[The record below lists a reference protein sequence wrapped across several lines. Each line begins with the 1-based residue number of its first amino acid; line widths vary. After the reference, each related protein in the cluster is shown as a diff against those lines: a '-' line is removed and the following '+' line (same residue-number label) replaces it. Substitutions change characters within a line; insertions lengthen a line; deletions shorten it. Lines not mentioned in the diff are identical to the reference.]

1 MGTSAVPEPVRRRGL
16 MLASISTFLAWALEY
31 YDFLIYFSLIPYI
44 SELFFPKSEPMAA
57 LLYTLLVFAVGYFAR
72 PLGAIFFGHVGDR
85 YGRRNSLLGDAIT
98 MAIAT
103 IVIALLP
110 TYAQIGIWAPILLTI
125 FRFIQG
131 FGYGGEAGGGVVWA
145 LEFASPK
152 WRGLVNGVLNSSM
165 SVATLLATG
174 LLLLVSMYYPLG
186 IIGWRILF
194 LSGAVVVIVGLFI
207 RLAAPESILWERKK
221 EEGRLVKVPLATAI
235 RKYWFSLLLVIL
247 INLGLTFVFY
257 AGYGFVTTFTK
268 LLSSYLPEL
277 QKAFVQL
284 TYVPL
289 MIGSLGGI
297 IGNTFGGYLTDI
309 FGRKK
314 MLIIPTA
321 VLLVLIYPLYLSLT
335 TLSIPIMA
343 TSLALIYFIFT
354 LSATVQTAY
363 FSEIFPTE
371 VRWSGIGFGWN
382 LNAAIGSLS
391 PTFALLIYGYLM
403 GIHTNPVVSAALAPS
418 IVVMI
423 GAAMTILGASLGPET
438 VRKQLD

>member
-1 MGTSAVPEPVRRRGL
+1 MSGPTVPEHVRRRGL

-44 SELFFPKSEPMAA
+44 SELFFPKSNPLAA
-57 LLYTLLVFAVGYFAR
+57 LIYTLLVFAVGYFAR
-72 PLGAIFFGHVGDR
+72 PLGAIFFGHIGDK
-85 YGRRNSLLGDAIT
+85 YGRRNALLGDAIT
-98 MAIAT
+98 MAAAT
-103 IVIALLP
+103 VVIALLP
-110 TYAQIGIWAPILLTI
+110 TYSQIGIWAPTLLTI
-125 FRFIQG
+125 FRFVQG

-165 SVATLLATG
+165 SVASLLATG
-174 LLLLVSMYYPLG
+174 LLLLVSAYYPIG
-186 IIGWRILF
+186 VVGWRILF
-194 LSGAVVVIVGLFI
+194 LSGAVVVIIGLII
-207 RLAAPESILWERKK
+207 RFAAPESILWERKR
-221 EEGRLVKVPLATAI
+221 EEGRIVKIPLATAI
-235 RKYWFSLLLVIL
+235 RRYWFSLILVIL

-268 LLSSYLPEL
+268 LLSSYMPEL
-277 QKAFVQL
+277 QRAFIKL
-284 TYVPL
+284 TYLPL
-289 MIGSLGGI
+289 MLGSIGGI
-297 IGNTFGGYLTDI
+297 IGNTFGGYLTDL
-309 FGRKK
+309 FGRRR

-321 VLLVLIYPLYLSLT
+321 ILLITIYPLYLALT

-343 TSLALIYFIFT
+343 LSLALMYFIFT

-382 LNAAIGSLS
+382 LNAAIGSLA
-391 PTFALLIYGYLM
+391 PTFALLLYTSLKGGM
-403 GIHTNPVVSAALAPS
+403 NPITAAALAPS

-423 GAAMTILGASLGPET
+423 GAAMTIIGASIGPET
-438 VRKQLD
+438 VRKQLE

>member
-1 MGTSAVPEPVRRRGL
+1 MSGPTIPESTRRRGL
-16 MLASISTFLAWALEY
+16 MLASISTFFAWALEY
-31 YDFLIYFSLIPYI
+31 YDFLIYFSLVPYI
-44 SELFFPKSEPMAA
+44 SDLFFPKANPLAG
-57 LLYTLLVFAVGYFAR
+57 LLYTLLIFAVGYFAR
-72 PLGAIFFGHVGDR
+72 PLGAIFFGHVGDKH
-85 YGRRNSLLGDAIT
+85 GRRNALLGDAIT

-110 TYAQIGIWAPILLTI
+110 TYSQIGIWAPILLTI
-125 FRFIQG
+125 FRFVQG

-165 SVATLLATG
+165 SVASLLASG
-174 LLLLVSMYYPLG
+174 LLLLVSAYYPIG
-186 IIGWRILF
+186 TIGWRILF
-194 LSGAVVVIVGLFI
+194 LSGAVVVIIGLII
-207 RLAAPESILWERKK
+207 RFAAPESILWERKK
-221 EEGRLVKVPLATAI
+221 EEGRIVKVPLATAI
-235 RKYWFSLLLVIL
+235 RRYWFSLVLVIL

-268 LLSSYLPEL
+268 LLSSYIPEL

-284 TYVPL
+284 TYLPL
-289 MIGSLGGI
+289 MLGSIGGI
-297 IGNTFGGYLTDI
+297 IGNTFGGYLTDL
-309 FGRKK
+309 FGRRR

-321 VLLVLIYPLYLSLT
+321 ILLVTIYPLYLALT

-343 TSLALIYFIFT
+343 TSLALMYFIFT

-382 LNAAIGSLS
+382 LNAAIGSLA
-391 PTFALLIYGYLM
+391 PTFALILYANLKGSMSPI
-403 GIHTNPVVSAALAPS
+403 TAAALAPS

-423 GAAMTILGASLGPET
+423 GAAMTIIGASIGPET
-438 VRKQLD
+438 VRRALD

>member
-1 MGTSAVPEPVRRRGL
+1 
-16 MLASISTFLAWALEY
+16 MLASVSTFLAWALEY

-44 SELFFPKSEPMAA
+44 SDLFFPKSAPMTA
-57 LLYTLLVFAVGYFAR
+57 LLYTLLVFSVGYFAR
-72 PLGAIFFGHVGDR
+72 PLGAIFFGHIGDK
-85 YGRRNSLLGDAIT
+85 YGRRNALLGDALT
-98 MAIAT
+98 MAVAT
-103 IVIALLP
+103 VVIASLP

-125 FRFIQG
+125 FRFVQG

-165 SVATLLATG
+165 SVASLLATG

-186 IIGWRILF
+186 TIGWRILF
-194 LSGAVVVIVGLFI
+194 MSGAVVVIVGLII
-207 RLAAPESILWERKK
+207 RFAAPESILWVRKK
-221 EEGRLVKVPLATAI
+221 EEQRLVKIPLATAV
-235 RKYWFSLLLVIL
+235 RRYWFSLLLVIL

-277 QKAFVQL
+277 KKAFVQL
-284 TYVPL
+284 TYLPL
-289 MIGSLGGI
+289 MLGSIGGI

-309 FGRKK
+309 FGRRR

-321 VLLVLIYPLYLSLT
+321 ILLISIYPLYLALT

-343 TSLALIYFIFT
+343 LSLALMYFIFT

-382 LNAAIGSLS
+382 VNAAIGSLA
-391 PTFALLIYGYLM
+391 PTFALILYENLRGSM
-403 GIHTNPVVSAALAPS
+403 SPVTAAALAPS
-418 IVVMI
+418 IVVMV
-423 GAAMTILGASLGPET
+423 GAAMTIIGASIGPET
-438 VRKQLD
+438 VRKPLE

>member
-1 MGTSAVPEPVRRRGL
+1 MSGSIPENVRRRGL
-16 MLASISTFLAWALEY
+16 MLASISTFFAWALEY

-44 SELFFPKSEPMAA
+44 SELFFPKYSPIAS
-57 LLYTLLVFAVGYFAR
+57 LLYTLLIFSVGYFAR
-72 PLGAIFFGHVGDR
+72 PLGAIFFGHIGDK
-85 YGRRNSLLGDAIT
+85 YGRRNALLGDALT
-98 MAIAT
+98 MTVAT
-103 IVIALLP
+103 VAIALLP
-110 TYAQIGIWAPILLTI
+110 TYSQVGIWAPIFLTI
-125 FRFIQG
+125 FRFLQG

-174 LLLLVSMYYPLG
+174 LLLLVSMYYPLST
-186 IIGWRILF
+186 IGWRILF
-194 LSGAVVVIVGLFI
+194 LSGAVVVVVGLII
-207 RLAAPESILWERKK
+207 RFLAPESILWERKK
-221 EEGRLVKVPLATAI
+221 SEGRLVRIPLATAI

-277 QKAFVQL
+277 QKAFVKL

-289 MIGSLGGI
+289 MIGSIGGI
-297 IGNTFGGYLTDI
+297 VGNTLGGYLTDL
-309 FGRKK
+309 FGRRK
-314 MLIIPTA
+314 MLMVPTA
-321 VLLVLIYPLYLSLT
+321 VLLVLIYPLYLALT

-343 TSLALIYFIFT
+343 LSLALMYFIFT

-382 LNAAIGSLS
+382 LNAAIGSLA
-391 PTFALLIYGYLM
+391 PTFALLLY
-403 GIHTNPVVSAALAPS
+403 TNLRSSLNPITAAALAPS
-418 IVVMI
+418 IVVMV
-423 GAAMTILGASLGPET
+423 GAAMTIIGAAIGPET
-438 VRKQLD
+438 VRKPLD

>member
-1 MGTSAVPEPVRRRGL
+1 
-16 MLASISTFLAWALEY
+16 MLASISTFFAWALEY

-44 SELFFPKSEPMAA
+44 SELFFPKSSPVAA

-72 PLGAIFFGHVGDR
+72 PLGAIFFGHIGDK
-85 YGRRNSLLGDAIT
+85 YGRRNALLGDAVT
-98 MAIAT
+98 MAVAT
-103 IVIALLP
+103 ITIASLP
-110 TYAQIGIWAPILLTI
+110 TYSEVGVLAPILLTI
-125 FRFIQG
+125 FRFLQG

-174 LLLLVSMYYPLG
+174 LLLLVSAYYPLPT
-186 IIGWRILF
+186 IGWRILF
-194 LSGAVVVIVGLFI
+194 LSGAVVVIVGLVT
-207 RLAAPESILWERKK
+207 RLLAPESILWERRKD
-221 EEGRLVKVPLATAI
+221 EGRLVRIPLATAVT
-235 RKYWFSLLLVIL
+235 KYWFSLLLVIL

-268 LLSSYLPEL
+268 LLSAYMPEL
-277 QKAFVQL
+277 QRAFVKL

-289 MIGSLGGI
+289 MLGSLGGV
-297 IGNTFGGYLTDI
+297 IGNTLGGYLTDI
-309 FGRKK
+309 FGRRK

-321 VLLVLIYPLYLSLT
+321 ILLVLIYPLYLSLT
-335 TLSIPIMA
+335 TLYIPIMA
-343 TSLALIYFIFT
+343 LSLALMYFIFT

-382 LNAAIGSLS
+382 LNAAIGSLA
-391 PTFALLIYGYLM
+391 PTFALLLYTNLRGT
-403 GIHTNPVVSAALAPS
+403 TNPIIAAALAPS
-418 IVVMI
+418 IVVII
-423 GAAMTILGASLGPET
+423 GAAMTIIGASIGPET
-438 VRKQLD
+438 VRKPLE